1 MLTGDWNKAQQLL
14 SKLASRLKAEMSKTT
29 AESLQLIEKT
39 AVGHIDKQDLPWP
52 PLSRAYARYKERTRG
67 GKWRRKRLKAGKA
80 NPRSLSEKIL
90 VATGTMRQAIT
101 SYQTGPYSGEVGVSR
116 HESYDDGEKVVNI
129 AAVHEM
135 GTRDKRIPAR
145 PLWEPTAKEVEEEVT
160 KNFLRAAER
169 ALNV

>member
-1 MLTGDWNKAQQLL
+1 MLTGDWNKVQRLL
-14 SKLASRLKAEMSKTT
+14 SGLASKIKAEMGKTT

-52 PLSRAYARYKERTRG
+52 PLSRAYARYKERTRS
-67 GKWRRKRLKAGKA
+67 GKWRRRRSKTGRA
-80 NPRSLSEKIL
+80 NPRSLSEKTLI
-90 VATGTMRQAIT
+90 ATGAYRQAIT
-101 SYQTGPYSGEVGVSR
+101 SYQTSVYSGEVGVSR
-116 HESYDDGEKVVNI
+116 HEAYDDGEKIVNI

-145 PLWEPTAKEVEEEVT
+145 PLWEPTAKELEEKIT